1 MKITRKINL
10 SIFIFVV
17 SAALIVAFII
27 YPFFNDIKIGSK
39 EMISQKENLAILE
52 AQMANLENFKIIY
65 KDLEEISEKID
76 RLFVNPE
83 VPVEFIG
90 FLENTA
96 EEYHLKI
103 EIFPAS
109 ARAVEK
115 DLWSYITFQISTS
128 GSFTNFLKFQKRMEN
143 GPYLIEIQNLSIG
156 RLTESGEIQ
165 ASFTI
170 KVFTK

>member
-1 MKITRKINL
+1 MTITRKINL

-17 SAALIVAFII
+17 SAALIAVFII

-39 EMISQKENLAILE
+39 ELILQKENLAILE
-52 AQMANLENFKIIY
+52 AQMVNLENFKIIY
-65 KDLEEISEKID
+65 KNLEEISEKID
-76 RLFVNPE
+76 GLSVNPE

-103 EIFPAS
+103 EISPSS
-109 ARAVEK
+109 ARATEK

-128 GSFTNFLKFQKRMEN
+128 GYFTNFLKFQKRMEN
-143 GPYLIEIQNLSIG
+143 SPYLIEIQNLSIG
-156 RLTESGEIQ
+156 RLTELGEIQ

>member
-1 MKITRKINL
+1 M
-10 SIFIFVV
+10 SIFIFIV
-17 SAALIVAFII
+17 SAALIAAFII
-27 YPFFNDIKIGSK
+27 RPFFNDIKIGSK
-39 EMISQKENLAILE
+39 ELVSQKENLAILE
-52 AQMANLENFKIIY
+52 AQMANLEKFKIIY
-65 KDLEEISEKID
+65 KNLEEISEKVD
-76 RLFVNPE
+76 RLFANPE

-109 ARAVEK
+109 ARATEK

-128 GSFTNFLKFQKRMEN
+128 GSFADFLKFQKRMEN
-143 GPYLIEIQNLSIG
+143 GSYLIEIQNLNIS

>member
-1 MKITRKINL
+1 MTIKQKNNL
-10 SIFIFVV
+10 LIIISIIFTILIVIFVI
-17 SAALIVAFII
+17 LPLFGT
-27 YPFFNDIKIGSK
+27 IKNNSK
-39 EMISQKENLAILE
+39 ELISQKENLAILE
-52 AQMANLENFKIIY
+52 AQMVNLEEFKIIY
-65 KDLEEISEKID
+65 KNLEETSEKID
-76 RLFVNPE
+76 KLFVNPE

-109 ARAVEK
+109 ARATEE
-115 DLWSYITFQISTS
+115 DLWSYITFQINTS
-128 GSFTNFLKFQKRMEN
+128 GSSTNFLKFQKRMEN
-143 GPYLIEIQNLSIG
+143 SPYLIEIQNLSIG
-156 RLTESGEIQ
+156 RLAGSGEIQ

>member
-1 MKITRKINL
+1 M

-17 SAALIVAFII
+17 SVALIAAFII

-39 EMISQKENLAILE
+39 ETISQKENLAILE
-52 AQMANLENFKIIY
+52 AQMANLDKFKIIY
-65 KDLEEISEKID
+65 KNLEEISEKID
-76 RLFVNPE
+76 ELFVNPE

-103 EIFPAS
+103 EVSPAS
-109 ARAVEK
+109 ARATEK
-115 DLWSYITFQISTS
+115 DIWSYITFQISAS
-128 GSFTNFLKFQKRMEN
+128 GSFVDFLKFQKKMEN

-156 RLTESGEIQ
+156 RLTESDDIR

-170 KVFTK
+170 KVFTN